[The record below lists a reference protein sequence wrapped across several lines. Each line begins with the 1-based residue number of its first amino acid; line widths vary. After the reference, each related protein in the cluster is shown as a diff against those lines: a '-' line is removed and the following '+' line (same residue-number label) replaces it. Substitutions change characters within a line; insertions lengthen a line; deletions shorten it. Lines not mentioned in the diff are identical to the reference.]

1 MRHEK
6 TYKFEKW
13 NEWDHFLSSA
23 IADFFQVYML
33 YPNIFMAND
42 CTHSQIDFITT
53 YNLEKN
59 DNAHLIV
66 NEEIGN
72 YLETLTS
79 EGTEEVCLSSYKKGN
94 CELDFA
100 VNPELLDKEFVLV
113 YDDEPDWGDVDESP
127 VPDIEGK
134 IPVNA

>member
-1 MRHEK
+1 MRHAK
-6 TYKFEKW
+6 TYEFDKW
-13 NEWDHFLSSA
+13 NDWDHCLSSA
-23 IADFFQVYML
+23 IDDFHNSYLL
-33 YPNIFMAND
+33 YPNIFLAND
-42 CTHSQIDFITT
+42 YTHSQIDFITSN
-53 YNLEKN
+53 NLEKN

-66 NEEIGN
+66 DEKIGN
-72 YLETLTS
+72 YLAALTS
-79 EGTEEVCLSSYKKGN
+79 EVTEEVCLSSYKKGN